1 MTRTRILSLAAFAV
15 LTFSACAGSGP
26 AAPADSVGGG
36 DGAAAAP
43 DPAEIVIARPA
54 FLGDLARVELLDP
67 PTTGAGP
74 APVFRWA
81 AVDGA
86 ATYRLSVLGPDGPR
100 WGWEGPDTAIRYG
113 AVDEG
118 QRGPAIV
125 PGSWWTVAAIDA
137 VGDVLAAS
145 DLRPASPTDDRGP
158 APVWLPGAA
167 PIAEAPAEVPAADP
181 AEGDAAGGPV
191 TTETVKPCVLL
202 STEQIVAAIGGQW
215 SEPEESLYPGGKG
228 GSCSWTYGTSALGGG
243 LSISISKVEAYNPA
257 GWNGESDPLLDGIGE
272 QAYLTRSGM
281 DRKVGFTRGG
291 VSVLL
296 SFDYGEIDFEAYAAI
311 ARLVDA
317 GLQ

>member
-1 MTRTRILSLAAFAV
+1 MTRTRILSLAAFAA
-15 LTFSACAGSGP
+15 LTIGACAGSGP
-26 AAPADSVGGG
+26 AAPAEVVGDGGG
-36 DGAAAAP
+36 SAAAP
-43 DPAEIVIARPA
+43 APAEIVIARPA

-67 PTTGAGP
+67 PATGAGT

-137 VGDVLAAS
+137 IGDILAAS
-145 DLRPASPTDDRGP
+145 DLRPVSPTDDRGP

-167 PIAEAPAEVPAADP
+167 PIAETPAGAPSEEPAPA
-181 AEGDAAGGPV
+181 DAGPV
-191 TTETVKPCVLL
+191 TTETVQPCALL
-202 STEQIVAAIGGQW
+202 STGQIVATIGGQW

-228 GSCSWTYGTSALGGG
+228 GSCSWTYGTSELGGG

-257 GWNGESDPLLDGIGE
+257 GWNGESDPLLDGVGE

-281 DRKVGFTRGG
+281 DRKVGFTRGA
-291 VSVLL
+291 VSVVL

-317 GLQ
+317 SLQ